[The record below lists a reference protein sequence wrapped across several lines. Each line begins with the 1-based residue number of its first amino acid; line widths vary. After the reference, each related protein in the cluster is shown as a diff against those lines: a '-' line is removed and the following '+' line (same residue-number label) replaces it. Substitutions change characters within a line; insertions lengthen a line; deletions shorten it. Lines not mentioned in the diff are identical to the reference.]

1 MQTKNIMAVVAAAAL
16 VSACQQPG
24 GYNSSSSLNKQD
36 VGTVLGG
43 VAGGVAG
50 YQFGSGAGKAAATIG
65 GSLLGAYLGNQIGA
79 SLDRADMAY
88 YNQTSQR
95 ALETGQ
101 SGQSL
106 PWKNPQSGNSG
117 TITPSNYYQTA
128 SGQYCR
134 EYQQTITVGGKT
146 QQGHGTAC
154 REPDGSWRIVE

>member
-16 VSACQQPG
+16 VAACQQPG

-50 YQFGSGAGKAAATIG
+50 YQFGGGAGKAAATIG
-65 GSLLGAYLGNQIGA
+65 GSLLGAYLGREIGA
-79 SLDRADMAY
+79 SLDRADLAY
-88 YNQTSQR
+88 YNQTSQK

-101 SGQSL
+101 SGQAL
-106 PWKNPQSGNSG
+106 PWKNPQTGNSG
-117 TITPSNYYQTA
+117 SITPSNYYQTA
-128 SGQYCR
+128 GGQYCR

-154 REPDGSWRIVE
+154 RQPDGSWQIVE

>member
-1 MQTKNIMAVVAAAAL
+1 MKTKPILALALTAVMVT
-16 VSACQQPG
+16 ACQQPG

-50 YQFGSGAGKAAATIG
+50 YQFGGGAGKAAATIG
-65 GSLLGAYLGNQIGA
+65 GSLLGAYLGREIGA
-79 SLDRADMAY
+79 SLDRADLAY
-88 YNQTSQR
+88 YNQTSQK
-95 ALETGQ
+95 AMETAQ
-101 SGQSL
+101 AGQSL
-106 PWKNPQSGNSG
+106 PWKNPETGNSG

-134 EYQQTITVGGKT
+134 EYQQTITVGGKS

-154 REPDGSWRIVE
+154 RQPDGSWQIVE

>member
-1 MQTKNIMAVVAAAAL
+1 MQTKNIMAVVAAASL
-16 VSACQQPG
+16 VAACQQPG
-24 GYNSSSSLNKQD
+24 GYNQSGSLNKQD

-50 YQFGSGAGKAAATIG
+50 YQFGGGAGKAAATIG
-65 GSLLGAYLGNQIGA
+65 GSLLGAYLGREIGA
-79 SLDRADMAY
+79 SLDRADLAY
-88 YNQTSQR
+88 YNQTSQK

-101 SGQSL
+101 SGQAL

-134 EYQQTITVGGKT
+134 EYQQEIIVGGKK
-146 QQGHGTAC
+146 QSGHGTAC
-154 REPDGSWRIVE
+154 RQPDGSWQIVE